1 LSKTTKPILP
11 DSLLQGNT
19 SNSIMSSCLEQ
30 SKCTLYVLF
39 MLLVNG
45 VTITMLVIGAINTGK
60 GRKNGCP
67 SEPFIPWFLIIGGS
81 IIMCGLFCREI
92 LKRFCECC
100 NDCCDN

>member
-1 LSKTTKPILP
+1 
-11 DSLLQGNT
+11 
-19 SNSIMSSCLEQ
+19 MSSCLEQ